1 MERSVADVGDAAG
14 EGDARQTSAP
24 RERFV
29 ADGGEAAGEGHARQT
44 TALVERPVA
53 DGGDR
58 EVIDGGWDD
67 QDAGGLWVGAGD
79 SDGVS
84 RGGI

>member
-1 MERSVADVGDAAG
+1 MER
-14 EGDARQTSAP
+14 P
-24 RERFV
+24 V
-29 ADGGEAAGEGHARQT
+29 ADGGDAAGEGHARQT
-44 TALVERPVA
+44 TAPIERPFA

-67 QDAGGLWVGAGD
+67 QVAGGLRVGAGD
-79 SDGVS
+79 GDGVS

>member
-1 MERSVADVGDAAG
+1 MERPVADGGDAAG

-24 RERFV
+24 LERTF
-29 ADGGEAAGEGHARQT
+29 
-44 TALVERPVA
+44 A

-67 QDAGGLWVGAGD
+67 QDAGGLRVGAGD
-79 SDGVS
+79 GDGVS
-84 RGGI
+84 RSGI